1 MLSQQFAERRRCK
14 GGCEKG
20 DYAVLDNQ
28 ALYPLLSIQNF
39 KTQFDI

>member
-20 DYAVLDNQ
+20 DYVVLDNQ
-28 ALYPLLSIQNF
+28 ALYPLLNIQNF
-39 KTQFDI
+39 KIQFDI